1 MLPRWAGVLLVIGT
15 AMSLGML
22 IRLFIVDVAG
32 VVLFGIAIA
41 WLGYALWADKSA
53 LESTHAEIAPAA
65 QR

>member
-1 MLPRWAGVLLVIGT
+1 LLLVIGT

-41 WLGYALWADKSA
+41 WLGYALWAEKGA
-53 LESTHAEIAPAA
+53 MIVQPEIAVEPNS
-65 QR
+65 RVVR